1 MLVFW
6 QEHEC
11 CMHILTDITEMQ
23 QVQGDK
29 SRNQYQR
36 IMMSNVSHEYRTPLN
51 AIITSTQLNIKRV
64 DELISRVGKRV
75 GDKLWR
81 IQAQVNIEQ
90 ASSKLMLHLVNSMI
104 DMS

>member
-1 MLVFW
+1 MPTASMLVFW

-23 QVQGDK
+23 QVQRDK

-51 AIITSTQLNIKRV
+51 AIITSTHINIKRINH
-64 DELISRVGKRV
+64 LINHVSKRV
-75 GDKLWR
+75 GDKL
-81 IQAQVNIEQ
+81 
-90 ASSKLMLHLVNSMI
+90 
-104 DMS
+104 